1 MVRVKPGAHNS
12 EAGRRSNMRALC
24 ERVCNKEPDPLMD
37 QQHSQQQQWQQ
48 AVTAYAQ
55 AVNDYVAQ
63 GRAQG
68 WDDLEEPLPQATEHL
83 IDAWLQ
89 ALQAAN
95 RPGVEAFEQQ
105 AFREAW
111 PPAHHPLLPLIK
123 EHGQGIGNVLLLE
136 DGSLLARIGMPHDK
150 GQVVRIDPLGVTPVI
165 GVDHFG
171 RCPARRYFALANA
184 EGIRVTDGWGGPQ
197 VLRLAWPT
205 GLEGLPPGYPFEP
218 FDLPPT
224 PTALIPFPDGQ
235 RVLLVSA
242 EGIFLLTR
250 HGATRLLP
258 HQARVLDELD
268 EGTDPDDISL
278 GLSMEHGAVS
288 ADGRLIVVGEQGSRH
303 LVLDDQLRPVAAIGP
318 ASEYP
323 HFALFNRA
331 GDQLIVNACHFYSGA
346 TLAVRVA
353 DLPGLDTDYY
363 SQDPRTPLVQDGAR
377 VYAGVAREGEYIV
390 GDAYGYL
397 RAFGED
403 GTEHWQ
409 HYLGSTISALDI
421 SADGRTLVAASHAG
435 FVSVIAL
442 DNGRPAWQIGT
453 GAHGE
458 VRRWLF
464 WKGWD
469 RALAW

>member
-1 MVRVKPGAHNS
+1 
-12 EAGRRSNMRALC
+12 
-24 ERVCNKEPDPLMD
+24 MD
-37 QQHSQQQQWQQ
+37 KQPPQQQWQQ

-68 WDDLEEPLPQATEHL
+68 WDNLEEPQAPATEHL
-83 IDAWLQ
+83 LDAWLS
-89 ALQAAN
+89 ALQVAN
-95 RPGVEAFEQQ
+95 SPGADEQQRQ
-105 AFREAW
+105 AFRAAW
-111 PPAHHPLLPLIK
+111 PPAHQPLVPLLDQQ
-123 EHGQGIGNVLLLE
+123 GQGISNVLLLD
-136 DGSLLARIGMPHDK
+136 DGSLLARIGMPYEK
-150 GQVVRIDPLGVTPVI
+150 GQVVRIDRHGVTPVI
-165 GVDHFG
+165 GIDHFG

-184 EGIRVTDGWGGPQ
+184 EGVRVTDGWGGPQ
-197 VLRLAWPT
+197 VQRLPWPT
-205 GLEGLPPGYPFEP
+205 GLEGLPQGYPFEP

-242 EGIFLLTR
+242 EGIFLLTSQ
-250 HGATRLLP
+250 GATRLLP
-258 HQARVLDELD
+258 HQARVLDELA

-288 ADGRLIVVGEQGSRH
+288 PDGQLIVVGEQGSRH
-303 LVLDDQLRPVAAIGP
+303 LVLDEQLRPLAEIGP
-318 ASEYP
+318 GSEYP

-377 VYAGVAREGEYIV
+377 VYAGVARDGEYIV

-409 HYLGSTISALDI
+409 HYLGSTISAMDI
-421 SADGRTLVAASHAG
+421 SANGQTLVAASHAG
-435 FVSVIAL
+435 VVSMIAL
-442 DNGRPAWQIGT
+442 EGGRPEWQIGT

-469 RALAW
+469 RAMIW

>member
-1 MVRVKPGAHNS
+1 
-12 EAGRRSNMRALC
+12 MRALY

-37 QQHSQQQQWQQ
+37 QQHTQQQWQQ
-48 AVTAYAQ
+48 AVIAYAQ

-83 IDAWLQ
+83 LDAWLQ

-95 RPGVEAFEQQ
+95 RPGVEASEQQ

-150 GQVVRIDPLGVTPVI
+150 GQVVRIDNLGVTPVI

-197 VLRLAWPT
+197 VLRLSWPT

-218 FDLPPT
+218 FELPPT
-224 PTALIPFPDGQ
+224 PSALIPFPDGQ

-242 EGIFLLTR
+242 EGIFLLAR

-258 HQARVLDELD
+258 QQARVLDELD

-278 GLSMEHGAVS
+278 GLSMV
-288 ADGRLIVVGEQGSRH
+288 RCRWM
-303 LVLDDQLRPVAAIGP
+303 
-318 ASEYP
+318 
-323 HFALFNRA
+323 A
-331 GDQLIVNACHFYSGA
+331 G
-346 TLAVRVA
+346 
-353 DLPGLDTDYY
+353 
-363 SQDPRTPLVQDGAR
+363 
-377 VYAGVAREGEYIV
+377 
-390 GDAYGYL
+390 
-397 RAFGED
+397 
-403 GTEHWQ
+403 
-409 HYLGSTISALDI
+409 
-421 SADGRTLVAASHAG
+421 
-435 FVSVIAL
+435 
-442 DNGRPAWQIGT
+442 
-453 GAHGE
+453 
-458 VRRWLF
+458 
-464 WKGWD
+464 
-469 RALAW
+469 

>member
-1 MVRVKPGAHNS
+1 
-12 EAGRRSNMRALC
+12 
-24 ERVCNKEPDPLMD
+24 MD
-37 QQHSQQQQWQQ
+37 KQTPQQQWQQ
-48 AVTAYAQ
+48 AVTAYAR

-63 GRAQG
+63 GRAHG
-68 WDDLEEPLPQATEHL
+68 WDHLEAPQAAATEHL
-83 IDAWLQ
+83 LEAWLA

-95 RPGVEAFEQQ
+95 RPGVDDQQRQ

-111 PPAHHPLLPLIK
+111 PPAHHPLVPLLDA
-123 EHGQGIGNVLLLE
+123 HGQGISNVLLLD
-136 DGSLLARIGMPHDK
+136 DGSLLARIGMPCDK
-150 GQVVRIDPLGVTPVI
+150 GQVVRIDSHAVTPVI
-165 GVDHFG
+165 GVEHFG
-171 RCPARRYFALANA
+171 RCPARRYFALANT
-184 EGIRVTDGWGGPQ
+184 EGVRVTDGWGGPQ
-197 VLRLAWPT
+197 VQRLAWPT
-205 GLEGLPPGYPFEP
+205 GLEGLPAGYPFEP
-218 FDLPPT
+218 FELPPT
-224 PTALIPFPDGQ
+224 PSALIPFPDGQ

-242 EGIFLLTR
+242 EGIFLLTCQ
-250 HGATRLLP
+250 GAIRLLP
-258 HQARVLDELD
+258 QQARILDELA

-303 LVLDDQLRPVAAIGP
+303 LVLDHQLRPVAAIGP

-323 HFALFNRA
+323 HFALFNRT
-331 GDQLIVNACHFYSGA
+331 GDQLLLNACHFYSGA

-377 VYAGVAREGEYIV
+377 VYAAVARDGEYIV

-403 GTEHWQ
+403 GVEHWQ

-421 SADGRTLVAASHAG
+421 STDGRTLVAASHAG
-435 FVSVIAL
+435 FVSLIAL
-442 DNGRPAWQIGT
+442 DGGRPAWQIGT
-453 GAHGE
+453 GKHGE

-464 WKGWD
+464 WKDWD
-469 RALAW
+469 KPMAW